1 MSLRHPLVREALL
14 SAAAAASV
22 AAALAWLG
30 PPGTDFAAHAYQ
42 RTVFLEHGFTLW
54 NNFWY
59 AGRYSFVTYSLLYYP
74 LAGLLGIRLLAVAT
88 IALAALAFAV
98 VLWREWG
105 AETRWSSRTFAVVW
119 AGIVLSAAFPFAL
132 GMSLALLAIWAL
144 QAGKRWRFAALALLT
159 LAASPLSFLLLVCV
173 LGGVAIARRETL
185 WRNWVP
191 IAGVVAV
198 ALVEVVL
205 WRIFP
210 GGGTFPF
217 SGLEL
222 AGGVAFC
229 ASSLV
234 LTWRVESARVLRFF
248 FAIYLAAIVAMY
260 LVPSAI
266 GENIARLRYASI
278 PLMVLVFTLRRWQP
292 RWACVSILV
301 LAFAWNVSPLAYSL
315 FRNVGDVTTQA
326 KTWSS
331 AISYLEANLKPSYR
345 VEAVDTTTHSAA
357 VYLADARIPARA
369 RLVPPGRLP
378 AERGA
383 LRPPRA
389 EGVSRVAAR
398 ARRALRRAAS
408 CDARLQLA
416 GRGCARA
423 ERAPRAAARVPH
435 ARAVDLQG
443 AARAVDHHG
452 ARVAGAHVDDA
463 VADRC
468 CRAPRRDVPDRR
480 ALVAV
485 LACVARLSQ
494 RGEGQDGPADD
505 AACALRAADVPGE
518 CGARARRDRR
528 AAAELHAALDLANDF
543 VERLALRVGRPL
555 LRSARV
561 RVARF
566 RRVAERQHDSDL
578 GADDALGSF
587 GVADPVRA

>member
-159 LAASPLSFLLLVCV
+159 LAASPLSFLLLVFV

-357 VYLADARIPARA
+357 VYLADARIPLARGWYRQDDFPQNEVLYDHLGPKSYLSWLRGLGVGYIVLA
-369 RLVPPGRLP
+369 HATPDYSSKGEAALVRSGRL
-378 AERGA
+378 G
-383 LRPPRA
+383 LQ
-389 EGVSRVAAR
+389 RVFHTSE
-398 ARRALRRAAS
+398 LS
-408 CDARLQLA
+408 IFK
-416 GRGCARA
+416 
-423 ERAPRAAARVPH
+423 VPH
-435 ARAVDLQG
+435 ARSIITGPRSPFITSMTQSRIGLVVHRGGTYRIAVRWSPYWHASLGCLSQG
-443 AARAVDHHG
+443 KDKMIRLTTRHPHFVRLTF
-452 ARVAGAHVDDA
+452 RVNAS
-463 VADRC
+463 
-468 CRAPRRDVPDRR
+468 R
-480 ALVAV
+480 ALNEIV
-485 LACVARLSQ
+485 
-494 RGEGQDGPADD
+494 GQQPT
-505 AACALRAADVPGE
+505 CKLP
-518 CGARARRDRR
+518 
-528 AAAELHAALDLANDF
+528 
-543 VERLALRVGRPL
+543 
-555 LRSARV
+555 
-561 RVARF
+561 
-566 RRVAERQHDSDL
+566 
-578 GADDALGSF
+578 
-587 GVADPVRA
+587 

>member
-1 MSLRHPLVREALL
+1 VSLRHPLVREATL

-42 RTVFLEHGFTLW
+42 RTLFLEHGFTLW

-59 AGRYSFVTYSLLYYP
+59 AGRYSFVTYSLIYYP

-144 QAGKRWRFAALALLT
+144 QAGKRWRFAALAGLT
-159 LAASPLSFLLLVCV
+159 IAASPLSFLLLVFF

-185 WRNWVP
+185 WRNWGP
-191 IAGVVAV
+191 ITGVVAV
-198 ALVEVVL
+198 ALVEVAL

-210 GGGTFPF
+210 GQGRFPF

-234 LTWRVESARVLRFF
+234 LTWRVERARVLRFF

-260 LVPSAI
+260 LVPTAI

-278 PLMVLVFTLRRWQP
+278 PIMVLVFALRRWEP
-292 RWACVSILV
+292 RWACVGVLV
-301 LAFAWNVSPLAYSL
+301 LAVAWNVSPLAYSL
-315 FRNVGDVTTQA
+315 FRNGGDVTTQA

-331 AISYLEANLKPSYR
+331 AISYLEAHLKPSYR

-357 VYLADARIPARA
+357 VYLADARIPLARGWYRQDDFPQNEVFYDA
-369 RLVPPGRLP
+369 HLGAKSYLSWLHGLGVGYIVLAHATPDYSSQGEAKLVRSGRL
-378 AERGA
+378 G
-383 LRPPRA
+383 LQ
-389 EGVSRVAAR
+389 RVFHTSE
-398 ARRALRRAAS
+398 LS
-408 CDARLQLA
+408 IYK
-416 GRGCARA
+416 
-423 ERAPRAAARVPH
+423 VPH
-435 ARAVDLQG
+435 ARSIITGPRSPFITSMTQSRIGLVVHRGGTYRIAVRWSPYWHASLGCLSEGKDQMIRLTTRHPHFVRLTFQ
-443 AARAVDHHG
+443 VD
-452 ARVAGAHVDDA
+452 AS
-463 VADRC
+463 
-468 CRAPRRDVPDRR
+468 R
-480 ALVAV
+480 ALNEIV
-485 LACVARLSQ
+485 
-494 RGEGQDGPADD
+494 GQQPT
-505 AACALRAADVPGE
+505 CKLP
-518 CGARARRDRR
+518 
-528 AAAELHAALDLANDF
+528 
-543 VERLALRVGRPL
+543 
-555 LRSARV
+555 
-561 RVARF
+561 
-566 RRVAERQHDSDL
+566 
-578 GADDALGSF
+578 
-587 GVADPVRA
+587 